1 MNKKRVA
8 VLVLVGACFLPG
20 SQVKAQTAA
29 AQQPAASSEG
39 SQVVT
44 DQDIALM
51 RADIRSAKKQLIAEN
66 LKLTDAEATKFWPI
80 YDKYASELRKIND
93 EKYELVKQYVDNWGA
108 VTNEQAAGYMT
119 RSLNTDVQVAQL
131 RAKYGPIVGQVLPGK
146 TAATFFQLDRRL
158 SMMIDLQLASQI
170 PFVQRQGQ

>member
-1 MNKKRVA
+1 VNKKRVA

-80 YDKYASELRKIND
+80 YDKYASELRKIGSAQ
-93 EKYELVKQYVDNWGA
+93 ESVKVLNWRGFLKSA
-108 VTNEQAAGYMT
+108 VSGFKGCVGDHGRGYG
-119 RSLNTDVQVAQL
+119 D
-131 RAKYGPIVGQVLPGK
+131 
-146 TAATFFQLDRRL
+146 
-158 SMMIDLQLASQI
+158 
-170 PFVQRQGQ
+170 